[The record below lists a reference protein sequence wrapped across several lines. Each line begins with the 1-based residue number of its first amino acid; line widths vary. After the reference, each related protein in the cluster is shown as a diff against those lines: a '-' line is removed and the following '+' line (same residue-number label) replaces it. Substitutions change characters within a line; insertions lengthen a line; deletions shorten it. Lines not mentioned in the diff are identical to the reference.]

1 MIALT
6 ILFKAVLLAA
16 NPNVVTPS
24 ASSGCIS
31 QPVACSRGPICQ
43 DHKELV
49 GSFCDLQTCR

>member
-6 ILFKAVLLAA
+6 ILSKAALLAV
-16 NPNVVTPS
+16 NPIVVAPS

-31 QPVACSRGPICQ
+31 QPVTCSPGPIYQ